1 MVERIGKAV
10 VAVVVLVAITV
21 FQQLSGDHRIDPMEW
36 VQIAT
41 ALATAAGVYLI
52 PLAPQAPWTKTA
64 LAVVLSLLQIATT
77 VVLGGWDF
85 DEIVV
90 TLITVAGALGIAVA
104 PATSPVTRTSVGW
117 GADRVD
123 RGSRLIR

>member
-1 MVERIGKAV
+1 MNRYGKSI
-10 VAVVVLVAITV
+10 VAFVVLIAITV
-21 FQQLSGDHRIDPMEW
+21 FEQLSGDHRIDPMEW

-85 DEIVV
+85 DEIVL
-90 TLITVAGALGIAVA
+90 TLITAAGALGIAVA
-104 PATSPVTRTSVGW
+104 PAMSPATRTWVGW
-117 GADRVD
+117 GSDRVD
-123 RGSRLIR
+123 RGSRMVR